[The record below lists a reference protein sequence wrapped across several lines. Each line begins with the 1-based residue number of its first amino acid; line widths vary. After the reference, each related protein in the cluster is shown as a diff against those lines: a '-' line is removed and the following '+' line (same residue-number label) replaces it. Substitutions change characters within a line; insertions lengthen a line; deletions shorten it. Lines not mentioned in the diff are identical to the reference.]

1 MHNVRMANWN
11 DLKYLLQV
19 IRDGSTL
26 AASRSLDANQTTVM
40 RRIAALEAEL
50 GLTLFEKKR
59 SGYAPTDALK
69 ALMPQLETV
78 ENAHLAFDKEA
89 AALARGVS
97 GTIRLTAPE
106 LLVVPL
112 LATALTAL
120 REQHPAIRVELVTTD
135 GFLDLGRGEAD
146 IALRA
151 SDPPSSGSLLGRR
164 IHGADG
170 WSICCSK
177 GYAQR
182 HGAPQNVEDLAHHPL
197 VGVMES
203 HYRNP
208 MMEWLDSFI
217 QTEGLALR
225 QSSLTAIYAA
235 VRAGFG
241 VSIAPDVVLAA
252 DPDMLRCFPVGVDP
266 GKELWL
272 LTHERHRHTA
282 HVRTA
287 LDFLGSFISNLVRSR
302 SKSTSSS

>member
-1 MHNVRMANWN
+1 MANWN

-19 IRDGSTL
+19 ARDGSTL
-26 AASRSLDANQTTVM
+26 AASRSLQMNQTTVM
-40 RRIAALEAEL
+40 RRIAALEADL
-50 GLTLFEKKR
+50 GLTLFEKRR
-59 SGYAPTDALK
+59 SGYVPTDALTR
-69 ALMPQLETV
+69 LMPQLEAI
-78 ENAHLAFDKEA
+78 ENAHGAFEKEA
-89 AALARGVS
+89 ATLVRGVS

-120 REQHPAIRVELVTTD
+120 REQHPAIRIELVTTD

-170 WSICCSK
+170 WSVCCSRT
-177 GYAQR
+177 YAAR
-182 HGAPQNVEDLAHHPL
+182 HGVPSQAEDLANHPL
-197 VGVMES
+197 VGVMDGL
-203 HYRNP
+203 YKNP
-208 MMEWLDSFI
+208 MMEWLDAYI
-217 QTEGLALR
+217 QKEGLALR

-235 VRAGFG
+235 VRSGFG
-241 VSIAPDVVLAA
+241 VSIAPDVVLLA
-252 DPDMLRCFPVGVDP
+252 DPEMVRCFPVGADP
-266 GKELWL
+266 GKQLWL

-287 LDFLGSFISNLVRSR
+287 LDFLGTFLSSLVRSR
-302 SKSTSSS
+302 LRETEAQA